1 MTSIATNPT
10 ASTGAAKST
19 DKVGVRHVLRA
30 EVDEGKISKADFE
43 ATTSALKA
51 IRTARAEQESAEPT
65 SSETHGKRPRFD
77 DLVAA
82 QVQAGNL
89 TADQAK
95 ILIDAKA
102 TAKAAKSGE
111 QAAGTEQKATAMRQF
126 ASALSGAGT
135 TTAPY
140 DRNGSNTAASTGDAS
155 SALLVDTVA

>member
-1 MTSIATNPT
+1 MTSIATNST
-10 ASTGAAKST
+10 ASTTAVRST

-30 EVDEGKISKADFE
+30 EADAGKISKADFE

-65 SSETHGKRPRFD
+65 SSEGADKRPRFD

-82 QVQAGNL
+82 QVEAGNL

-111 QAAGTEQKATAMRQF
+111 RAAGTEQEAAAMQQF
-126 ASALSGAGT
+126 AAALRGAGT

-140 DRNGSNTAASTGDAS
+140 DRTGSNAATSSDDTS